1 MSEKVIKAYKG
12 FGKNMQCR
20 GFQYEIGK
28 EYDIEGEIEL
38 CGRGFHSCKSPI
50 EVWKFYDLI
59 DGDNHFAEVELS
71 GKIIEDKSSTKVCS
85 SHIKIKN
92 ELSLTDMINIG
103 NRYLKDTAS
112 SAKIK
117 TNKVDVSKINEFNT
131 GDELTKFSSDEDDI
145 IIRASGSNVL
155 ISSDGI
161 YTKVISDGY
170 NNQICAN
177 GKGSKI
183 ISDGGEGAIISTG
196 DYSRINTS
204 SYLNDIVSTGKN
216 ADIISNGDLCHIVS
230 TGDYSHIMATG
241 YHTCIDSEGYKCR
254 IIGEGLHNKIKAKK
268 GSWITLVEWGLLDD
282 DGHSTIENVRTEYVD
297 GINIKEDTWYEI
309 KNGEFVETQPY
320 HFKH

>member
-1 MSEKVIKAYKG
+1 MSEKVITAYKG
-12 FGKNMQCR
+12 FDKNMQCR
-20 GFQYEIGK
+20 GFRYEIGK

-38 CGRGFHSCKSPI
+38 CGRGFHACKSPI

-145 IIRASGSNVL
+145 IIRTSSSNVL

-183 ISDGGEGAIISTG
+183 ISDGGEGVII
-196 DYSRINTS
+196 
-204 SYLNDIVSTGKN
+204 
-216 ADIISNGDLCHIVS
+216 S